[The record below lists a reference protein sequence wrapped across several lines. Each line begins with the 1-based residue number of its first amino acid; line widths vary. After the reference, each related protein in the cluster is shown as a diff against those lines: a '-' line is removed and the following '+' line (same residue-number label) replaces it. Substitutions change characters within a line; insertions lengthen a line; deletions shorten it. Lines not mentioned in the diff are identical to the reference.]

1 MAQADGRS
9 LVGVDSER
17 RTVLAEYGLLPE
29 NEESSLT
36 AAVAPAAGAAT
47 LEESPNPGAAR
58 ALNFL
63 VDLAAK
69 LCGVPFSAVN
79 IVTPEQQVQLAA
91 AGLEPGLCARE
102 DSMCAKVFQ
111 QGQTTV
117 VPDASADPRFA
128 ANPFVTGE
136 IARVRFYASSPLQT
150 ASGFAL
156 GSLCVFSNAPAMISA
171 EQIAMLDALAAQVV
185 EVLELQ
191 HRTLQLQHALEELGR
206 SNRKLAEF
214 AGRVSHDLRI
224 PLTTILGYVEL
235 SEDDEDIRPES
246 PAAGYLQHIG
256 GSGRRMLSVLDEVLS
271 YSQVGGVLR
280 PRPVSLRAVVAAA
293 VSDLGEGFGGTVL
306 DCEDAELTADPAQLR
321 TLLQNLLGN
330 AFNYR
335 RPGQDLKVRVYTLAD
350 ERGVTLRVTDNGK
363 GVGAA
368 DRERV
373 LEPLVRLHRPGDAPG
388 SGLGLA
394 TCLRIVQ
401 SHGGELS
408 LAETPGGGTTVSA
421 LFPKGRPDESA

>member
-1 MAQADGRS
+1 MLTSADR
-9 LVGVDSER
+9 ER
-17 RTVLAEYGLLPE
+17 RSVLDEYGLLPQE
-29 NEESSLT
+29 
-36 AAVAPAAGAAT
+36 PAASPSDSANAT
-47 LEESPNPGAAR
+47 AAR

-69 LCGVPFSAVN
+69 LCGVPYSVVN
-79 IVTPEQQVQLAA
+79 IVTPEHQVQLAA

-136 IARVRFYASSPLQT
+136 IASVRFYASSPLQT
-150 ASGFAL
+150 SSGFVL
-156 GSLCVFSNAPAMISA
+156 GSLCVFSDGPAVISA
-171 EQIAMLDALAAQVV
+171 EQVAMLDVLAAQVV

-191 HRTLQLQHALEELGR
+191 HRTLQLQQALEELGR

-235 SEDDEDIRPES
+235 SEDDEEIRPGG
-246 PAAGYLQHIG
+246 PAAMYLQRIG

-271 YSQVGGVLR
+271 YSQVGGMLR
-280 PRPVSLRAVVAAA
+280 PQPVSLRAAVAAA
-293 VSDLGEGFGGTVL
+293 VSDLGDGFGNTRL
-306 DCEDAELTADPAQLR
+306 DCEDSKLTADPAQLR

-330 AFNYR
+330 AFNYH
-335 RPGQDLKVRVYTLAD
+335 RPGHDLKVRVYTLAD
-350 ERGVTLRVTDNGK
+350 DRGVTLRVSDNGK
-363 GVGAA
+363 GIDAA

-394 TCLRIVQ
+394 TCVRIVR

-408 LAETPGGGTTVSA
+408 LTETPGGGTTVSA
-421 LFPKGRPDESA
+421 LFPKGGPGGSD

>member
-1 MAQADGRS
+1 MAQADGHS
-9 LVGVDSER
+9 LVSADFER
-17 RTVLAEYGLLPE
+17 RSVLGEYGLLPRDPA
-29 NEESSLT
+29 S
-36 AAVAPAAGAAT
+36 AADEGASVSA
-47 LEESPNPGAAR
+47 SASASAAR

-69 LCGVPFSAVN
+69 LCGVPFSVVN
-79 IVTPEQQVQLAA
+79 IITPEQQLQLAA

-111 QGQTTV
+111 QGHTTV
-117 VPDASADPRFA
+117 VPDASDDPRFA
-128 ANPFVTGE
+128 DNPFVTGE
-136 IARVRFYASSPLQT
+136 IANVRFYASSPLRT
-150 ASGFAL
+150 SSGFAL
-156 GSLCVFSNAPAMISA
+156 GSLCVFSDAPATIST
-171 EQIAMLDALAAQVV
+171 EQTAMLDVLAAQVV

-235 SEDDEDIRPES
+235 SEDDDDIRPDS
-246 PAAGYLQHIG
+246 PAAGYLQRIG
-256 GSGRRMLSVLDEVLS
+256 GSGRRMLAMLDDVLS
-271 YSQVGGVLR
+271 YSQVGGMLR
-280 PRPVSLRAVVAAA
+280 PRPVSLQRAVAEA
-293 VSDLGEGFGGTVL
+293 VSDLGDGFGAGASL
-306 DCEDAELTADPAQLR
+306 ECEDAEVVADPAQLR

-330 AFNYR
+330 SSNYR
-335 RPGQDLKVRVYTLAD
+335 RPEQKLKVRIDAVD
-350 ERGVTLRVTDNGK
+350 DDRGVIVRVADNGK
-363 GVGAA
+363 GIGAA

-394 TCLRIVQ
+394 TCVRIVQ

-408 LAETPGGGTTVSA
+408 LTETPGGGTTVSA
-421 LFPKGRPDESA
+421 LFPKGGRDESA

>member
-1 MAQADGRS
+1 MLG
-9 LVGVDSER
+9 
-17 RTVLAEYGLLPE
+17 EYGLL
-29 NEESSLT
+29 
-36 AAVAPAAGAAT
+36 G
-47 LEESPNPGAAR
+47 ESPDASTAR

-69 LCGVPFSAVN
+69 LCGVPFSVVN
-79 IVTPEQQVQLAA
+79 IITPGQQVQLAA
-91 AGLEPGLCARE
+91 AGLKPGLCARE

-111 QGQTTV
+111 QGGTTV
-117 VPDASADPRFA
+117 VPDASVDPRFA
-128 ANPFVTGE
+128 DHPFVTGE
-136 IARVRFYASSPLQT
+136 IASVRFYASSPLRT
-150 ASGFAL
+150 SSGFAL
-156 GSLCVFSNAPAMISA
+156 GSLCVFSDAPATLSA
-171 EQIAMLDALAAQVV
+171 EETAMLDVLAAQVV

-235 SEDDEDIRPES
+235 SEDDDDIRPDS
-246 PAAGYLQHIG
+246 PAAGYLQRIG
-256 GSGRRMLSVLDEVLS
+256 GSGRRMLSMLDDVLS
-271 YSQVGGVLR
+271 YSRVGGALR
-280 PRPVSLRAVVAAA
+280 PRPVSLKGAVAAA
-293 VSDLGEGFGGTVL
+293 VSDLGDGFGGNTEL
-306 DCEDAELTADPAQLR
+306 DCEDAELMADPAQLR

-330 AFNYR
+330 ASNYR
-335 RPGQDLKVRVYTLAD
+335 RAGQDLKVSVSALAD
-350 ERGVTLRVTDNGK
+350 ERGVTLRVSDNGK
-363 GVGAA
+363 GIGAA

-394 TCLRIVQ
+394 TCVRIVQ

-408 LAETPGGGTTVSA
+408 LTETPGGGTTVSA
-421 LFPKGRPDESA
+421 LFPKGGPRESA

>member
-1 MAQADGRS
+1 MAQADGLSRVS
-9 LVGVDSER
+9 ADRER
-17 RTVLAEYGLLPE
+17 RSVLGEYGLLPQDPE
-29 NEESSLT
+29 ASSGDST
-36 AAVAPAAGAAT
+36 NA
-47 LEESPNPGAAR
+47 SAAR

-63 VDLAAK
+63 VDLAAE

-79 IVTPEQQVQLAA
+79 IVTTEQQVQLAA

-150 ASGFAL
+150 SSGFVL
-156 GSLCVFSNAPAMISA
+156 GSLCVFSDTPATISA
-171 EQIAMLDALAAQVV
+171 EQIAMLDVLAAQVV

-191 HRTLQLQHALEELGR
+191 HRTLQLQQALEELGR

-235 SEDDEDIRPES
+235 SEDDEDIRPDG
-246 PAAGYLQHIG
+246 PAAIYLQRIG
-256 GSGRRMLSVLDEVLS
+256 GSGRRMLSMLNEVLS
-271 YSQVGGVLR
+271 YSQVGGMLR
-280 PRPVSLRAVVAAA
+280 PRRVSLQAAVSAA
-293 VSDLGEGFGGTVL
+293 VSDLGEGFGGNTDL
-306 DCEDAELTADPAQLR
+306 TCEDAELTADPAQLR

-335 RPGQDLKVRVYTLAD
+335 RPGQDLNVRVYTLAD
-350 ERGVTLRVTDNGK
+350 DRGVTLRVADNGK
-363 GVGAA
+363 GIGAA

-394 TCLRIVQ
+394 TCVRIVQ

-408 LAETPGGGTTVSA
+408 LTETPGGGTTVSA
-421 LFPKGRPDESA
+421 LFPEGGPDESA

>member
-1 MAQADGRS
+1 MAQADGHILTSADR
-9 LVGVDSER
+9 ER
-17 RTVLAEYGLLPE
+17 RSVLDEYGLLPQE
-29 NEESSLT
+29 
-36 AAVAPAAGAAT
+36 PAASPSDSANAT
-47 LEESPNPGAAR
+47 AAR

-69 LCGVPFSAVN
+69 LCGVPYSVVN
-79 IVTPEQQVQLAA
+79 IVTPEHQVQLAA

-136 IARVRFYASSPLQT
+136 IASVRFYASSPLQT
-150 ASGFAL
+150 SSGFVL
-156 GSLCVFSNAPAMISA
+156 GSLCVFSDGPAVISA
-171 EQIAMLDALAAQVV
+171 EQVAMLDVLAAQVV

-191 HRTLQLQHALEELGR
+191 HRTLQLQQALEELGR

-235 SEDDEDIRPES
+235 SEDDEDIRPGG
-246 PAAGYLQHIG
+246 PAAMYLQRIG

-271 YSQVGGVLR
+271 YSQVGGMLR
-280 PRPVSLRAVVAAA
+280 PQPVSLRAAVAAA
-293 VSDLGEGFGGTVL
+293 VSDLGDGFGNTAL
-306 DCEDAELTADPAQLR
+306 DCEDSELTADPAQLR

-335 RPGQDLKVRVYTLAD
+335 RPGHDLKVRVYTLAD
-350 ERGVTLRVTDNGK
+350 DRGVTLRVSDNGK
-363 GVGAA
+363 GIDAA

-394 TCLRIVQ
+394 TCVRIVR

-408 LAETPGGGTTVSA
+408 LTETPGGGTTVSA
-421 LFPKGRPDESA
+421 LFPKGGPGGSD

>member
-1 MAQADGRS
+1 MLD
-9 LVGVDSER
+9 
-17 RTVLAEYGLLPE
+17 EYGLLPQE
-29 NEESSLT
+29 
-36 AAVAPAAGAAT
+36 PAASPSDSANAT
-47 LEESPNPGAAR
+47 AAR

-69 LCGVPFSAVN
+69 LCGVPYSVVN
-79 IVTPEQQVQLAA
+79 IVTPEHQVQLAA

-136 IARVRFYASSPLQT
+136 IASVRFYASSPLQT
-150 ASGFAL
+150 SSGFVL
-156 GSLCVFSNAPAMISA
+156 GSLCVFSDGPAVISA
-171 EQIAMLDALAAQVV
+171 EQVAMLDVLAAQVV

-191 HRTLQLQHALEELGR
+191 HRTLQLQQALEELGR

-235 SEDDEDIRPES
+235 SEDDEDIRPGG
-246 PAAGYLQHIG
+246 PAAMYLQRIG

-271 YSQVGGVLR
+271 YSQVGGMLR
-280 PRPVSLRAVVAAA
+280 PQPVSLRAAVAAA
-293 VSDLGEGFGGTVL
+293 VSDLGDGFGNTAL
-306 DCEDAELTADPAQLR
+306 DCEDSELTADPAQLR

-335 RPGQDLKVRVYTLAD
+335 RPGHDLKVRVYTLAD
-350 ERGVTLRVTDNGK
+350 DRGVTLRVSDNGK
-363 GVGAA
+363 GIDAA

-394 TCLRIVQ
+394 TCVRIVR

-408 LAETPGGGTTVSA
+408 LTETPGGGTTVSA
-421 LFPKGRPDESA
+421 LFPKGGPGGSD

>member
-1 MAQADGRS
+1 MAQADGLSRVS
-9 LVGVDSER
+9 ADRER
-17 RTVLAEYGLLPE
+17 RSVLGEYGLLPQDPE
-29 NEESSLT
+29 ASSGDCT
-36 AAVAPAAGAAT
+36 NA
-47 LEESPNPGAAR
+47 SAAR

-79 IVTPEQQVQLAA
+79 IVTTEQQVQLAA

-150 ASGFAL
+150 SSGFVL
-156 GSLCVFSNAPAMISA
+156 GSLCVFSDTPATISA
-171 EQIAMLDALAAQVV
+171 EQIAMLDVLAAQVV

-191 HRTLQLQHALEELGR
+191 HRTLQLQQALEELGR

-235 SEDDEDIRPES
+235 SEDDEDIRPDG
-246 PAAGYLQHIG
+246 PAAIYLQRIG
-256 GSGRRMLSVLDEVLS
+256 GSGRRMLSMLNEVLS
-271 YSQVGGVLR
+271 YSQVGGMLR
-280 PRPVSLRAVVAAA
+280 PRRVSLQAAVSAA
-293 VSDLGEGFGGTVL
+293 VSDLGGGFGGDTEL
-306 DCEDAELTADPAQLR
+306 TCEDAELTADPAQLR

-350 ERGVTLRVTDNGK
+350 DRGVTLRVADNGK
-363 GVGAA
+363 GISAA

-394 TCLRIVQ
+394 TCVRIVQ

-408 LAETPGGGTTVSA
+408 LTETPGGGTTVSA
-421 LFPKGRPDESA
+421 LFPEGRPNESA

>member
-1 MAQADGRS
+1 MLTSADRQRRS
-9 LVGVDSER
+9 
-17 RTVLAEYGLLPE
+17 VLDEYGLLPQE
-29 NEESSLT
+29 
-36 AAVAPAAGAAT
+36 PAASPGDSANAT
-47 LEESPNPGAAR
+47 AAR

-79 IVTPEQQVQLAA
+79 IVAPEQQVQLAA

-136 IARVRFYASSPLQT
+136 IASVRFYASSPLQT
-150 ASGFAL
+150 SSGFVL
-156 GSLCVFSNAPAMISA
+156 GSLCVFSDGPAVISA
-171 EQIAMLDALAAQVV
+171 EQVAMLDVLAAQVV

-191 HRTLQLQHALEELGR
+191 HRTLQLQQALEELGR

-235 SEDDEDIRPES
+235 SEDDEDIRPGG
-246 PAAGYLQHIG
+246 PAAMYLQRIG

-271 YSQVGGVLR
+271 YSQVGGMLR
-280 PRPVSLRAVVAAA
+280 PQPVSLRAAVAAA
-293 VSDLGEGFGGTVL
+293 VSDLGDGFGNTAL
-306 DCEDAELTADPAQLR
+306 DCEDSELTADPAQLR

-335 RPGQDLKVRVYTLAD
+335 HPGHDLKVRVYTLAD
-350 ERGVTLRVTDNGK
+350 DRGVTLRVSDNGK
-363 GVGAA
+363 GIDAA
-368 DRERV
+368 DRERAM
-373 LEPLVRLHRPGDAPG
+373 EPLVRLHRPGDAPG

-394 TCLRIVQ
+394 TCVRIVR

-408 LAETPGGGTTVSA
+408 LTETPGGGTTVSA
-421 LFPKGRPDESA
+421 LFPKGGPGGSD